1 MAMMMTGRVLLVC
14 ALCVL
19 WCSAG
24 GADASDLE
32 NNAVGGCMASGVLDA
47 NGFHMPSGC
56 DKTAL
61 TLPLRSVVSITA
73 VEASTDP
80 LVSGTAENKSDLAPT
95 SGADFGG
102 AGSPPGRGG
111 EGGGG
116 RDDGAGGP
124 GGVGGASGSQAR
136 GRKAS
141 GGGGGDGSNG
151 GSKARFGGSL
161 KSPASDVKS
170 PSPVLGDGGSSPG
183 APTGSVGSD
192 GGKGFILASFSSGGR
207 SQPDVGSPGGDA
219 SLSAPVA
226 GGNSPPSITDESD
239 ALEKTGA
246 AASTKGGKPQEA
258 GEQSEANRARNEL
271 PKLSAPA
278 ESTPEAQEDSPSKQE
293 KPESEAAGRAATGDE
308 KRRSDAEAQ
317 GPSTVISTASSP
329 PLPPPAPATVGEERA
344 TAVAVPAGGSPTAQT
359 DSQTL
364 TEERT
369 KTPPSPNKKEPEETE
384 PTSGDGV
391 AEQQG
396 QGTVLP
402 DLKGGPTGSP
412 AEVTASSNST
422 SGSGD
427 GQSKADGN
435 DDNSKGPNPRGP
447 HNDPEA
453 SHTNVA
459 PTASETNPRTAKAA
473 ATARTDGTAT
483 PGDSDGSTA
492 VSHTTSPLLLLV
504 VACAAAAA
512 VVAA

>member
-19 WCSAG
+19 WCGAG
-24 GADASDLE
+24 GVDASDLE

-80 LVSGTAENKSDLAPT
+80 LVTGTAENKSDLAPT

-116 RDDGAGGP
+116 RDDDAGGP
-124 GGVGGASGSQAR
+124 GG
-136 GRKAS
+136 
-141 GGGGGDGSNG
+141 GGGGSNG
-151 GSKARFGGSL
+151 GSKARVGGSL

-192 GGKGFILASFSSGGR
+192 GSKGLILGSFSSGGR
-207 SQPDVGSPGGDA
+207 SQPDAGSPGGDA

-278 ESTPEAQEDSPSKQE
+278 ESTPEAQQDSPSKQE

-317 GPSTVISTASSP
+317 GPSTVISAASSP

-402 DLKGGPTGSP
+402 DLKGGPTGNP
-412 AEVTASSNST
+412 AEVTASSIST

-427 GQSKADGN
+427 GQSKADEN
-435 DDNSKGPNPRGP
+435 DNNSKGLNPRGP

-459 PTASETNPRTAKAA
+459 PTASETKPRTAKAA

-483 PGDSDGSTA
+483 PGSSDGSTA
-492 VSHTTSPLLLLV
+492 VSRTTSTLLLLV

>member
-1 MAMMMTGRVLLVC
+1 MAMMNGRVLLVC

-19 WCSAG
+19 WCVAG
-24 GADASDLE
+24 GAVASNLG
-32 NNAVGGCMASGVLDA
+32 NNAVGGCMASWVL
-47 NGFHMPSGC
+47 NTNKSYTPSGC
-56 DKTAL
+56 EKTAL
-61 TLPLRSVVSITA
+61 TLPLRSVLSITA

-80 LVSGTAENKSDLAPT
+80 LVTGTAENKSDLAPS

-136 GRKAS
+136 GSKAS
-141 GGGGGDGSNG
+141 VGGGGGSNG
-151 GSKARFGGSL
+151 GSKARVDGSL
-161 KSPASDVKS
+161 KS

-183 APTGSVGSD
+183 APTGSAGSD
-192 GGKGFILASFSSGGR
+192 GSKGFIFGSFSSGGR

-226 GGNSPPSITDESD
+226 GGNSPPFITDESD

-246 AASTKGGKPQEA
+246 AASTKGRKPQEA

-271 PKLSAPA
+271 PELSAPA
-278 ESTPEAQEDSPSKQE
+278 ESTPEAQEDFPSKQE
-293 KPESEAAGRAATGDE
+293 KPENEAAGRAATGNE
-308 KRRSDAEAQ
+308 KRRIDAEAQ
-317 GPSTVISTASSP
+317 GPSTVMSTASTP
-329 PLPPPAPATVGEERA
+329 PLPPPAPATVGEER
-344 TAVAVPAGGSPTAQT
+344 PTAQT
-359 DSQTL
+359 DSQNL

-402 DLKGGPTGSP
+402 DLKGGTTGSP
-412 AEVTASSNST
+412 AEVTASSIST
-422 SGSGD
+422 SGSSD
-427 GQSKADGN
+427 GRSRADEN
-435 DDNSKGPNPRGP
+435 DDNSRGPNPGGLN
-447 HNDPEA
+447 NDPEA

-459 PTASETNPRTAKAA
+459 PTASETKPPTAKAA
-473 ATARTDGTAT
+473 ATARTDGTASA
-483 PGDSDGSTA
+483 GGSDGSTA
-492 VSHTTSPLLLLV
+492 VSHITSPLFLLLLV

-512 VVAA
+512 VAA